1 MFKNISSSNNIIFF
15 FIHLYVVFLR
25 FVEIVMSSLSCLNGS
40 FLMLN
45 DIHYTCTENNHGIDF
60 DLAALCFDAISHVRN
75 TSLSDL
81 VSIQFM
87 LSVSICFNH

>member
-1 MFKNISSSNNIIFF
+1 MS
-15 FIHLYVVFLR
+15 R

-45 DIHYTCTENNHGIDF
+45 DSHYTCSEHNHGIDF
-60 DLAALCFDAISHVRN
+60 DLAVQCFDAISHVRN

-81 VSIQFM
+81 VSN
-87 LSVSICFNH
+87 V

>member
-1 MFKNISSSNNIIFF
+1 
-15 FIHLYVVFLR
+15 
-25 FVEIVMSSLSCLNGS
+25 
-40 FLMLN
+40 MLN

-60 DLAALCFDAISHVRN
+60 ELAALCFDAISHVRN

-87 LSVSICFNH
+87 LLHYNMCYTF

>member
-1 MFKNISSSNNIIFF
+1 MYVYVYVYV
-15 FIHLYVVFLR
+15 IHLYVPFR

-60 DLAALCFDAISHVRN
+60 DLATLCFDAISHVRN

-87 LSVSICFNH
+87 LLLYML

>member
-1 MFKNISSSNNIIFF
+1 MQFF
-15 FIHLYVVFLR
+15 FFFVYFR

-45 DIHYTCTENNHGIDF
+45 DSHYACSGNNHGINF
-60 DLAALCFDAISHVRN
+60 DLAAQCFDAISHVRN

-81 VSIQFM
+81 VNVLM
-87 LSVSICFNH
+87 LSL

>member
-1 MFKNISSSNNIIFF
+1 MYKKFGIDKLNYKNLFMVYILF
-15 FIHLYVVFLR
+15 R

-45 DIHYTCTENNHGIDF
+45 DSHYSCSGHNHGIDF
-60 DLAALCFDAISHVRN
+60 DLAAQCFDAISHVRN

-81 VSIQFM
+81 VSIIRTVLYSHIQYI
-87 LSVSICFNH
+87 L

>member
-1 MFKNISSSNNIIFF
+1 MGFTLPIC
-15 FIHLYVVFLR
+15 YVLLR

-45 DIHYTCTENNHGIDF
+45 ESHYTCSAHNHGINF
-60 DLAALCFDAISHVRN
+60 HIASQCFDAISHVRN

-81 VSIQFM
+81 VININIITYFT
-87 LSVSICFNH
+87 LLITK